1 MTLAYVVLMTIFLS
15 MVMLGGKN
23 TPQVFAI
30 SSKDCRL
37 ASENGQTSGREN
49 DVSDAVKWACGKI
62 SGGSTSRWGVVWFN
76 SVKDN
81 TDNVQDYIIHANLT
95 DAQASNDDTDLMFEA
110 WLHGQ
115 FYSGSNGGR
124 ERDGMNAWAIRFV
137 KPERYEDGDEEQAVD
152 VFYHV
157 DSNGDCARYESEQDA
172 PYCHPT
178 DTVGFIDD
186 IGTDTVLDRGAS
198 SSSDAKCSD
207 SDSAKKCIT
216 NDTWSKSGAPL
227 RLNVN
232 WDDMISKGVNSG
244 MCSYN
249 ADTDTVTCTVG
260 MYRCPH
266 TSITS
271 TGHANPSSTCGTDN
285 GKMII
290 DNAGRTLGRV
300 KIKVGKIGSG
310 HDVLDAAAVTYD
322 GSYYNYGLTDIE
334 GVAGEAYESKTSV
347 SVLTNVPTA
356 NYKVKLKPGERI
368 KFNFHALLKRTVPEV
383 QGDYAICYPYAPS
396 GEAGSCRNITLTPS
410 QGMSKQVDA
419 MKVYANVDQ
428 SGAVSFK
435 HVNDAEDSTEPLT
448 SVNNKFCYALL
459 YKEKDSSRLES
470 QGRIACAEV
479 EVEESDKP
487 NVQGRIIMNAAADP
501 TSNGSSNTSTAQDAA
516 AVTASGKVTAGWS
529 NGSSAT
535 KEISTTVNGSSAD
548 VYAQWRFD
556 AKLDK
561 VGKYKAKIIG
571 CRSISNDV
579 CENWIKDVTISDYRG
594 INSGSKINGSD
605 GTKILTKKSI
615 DSNEDQSA
623 DAHTFHKIEEGK
635 AHEYSD
641 ALPKN
646 GSYTVC
652 YKSFVAEYSAP
663 DDSDDAEN
671 PVWNTSYACA
681 KFKDQQDGE
690 VQGKTTLKYNNN
702 SGSCTIGDVSL
713 AGATSSLS
721 GNTHTIERTVSTS
734 NNDAPTI
741 VTLKCPTGTGSVNV
755 NFSHK
760 FNSSTVQDQIT
771 IKGKKGQFDSVPN
784 NIYSLMD
791 NDVFYHKKLPE
802 TLPGAIQPTT
812 ITSNNTGTYSL
823 PTTGEVLCE
832 GLFMTGRKNALVC
845 VMATED
851 NDPGDA
857 AGKSIVQ
864 LVGSLPSGCT
874 VQGGGTSRE
883 KPLSVGG
890 RNDTA
895 NLVVECNSAVT
906 FKFTHQVNGQNME
919 STRHRLYHGSGSGS
933 VSPSKDHNHSGNF
946 SVSEYTNSNGQY
958 TISPGEKICESQWLG
973 VGEGTAKI
981 AKVCAEVV
989 PGGPIG
995 CPNAITL
1002 SPTKESGDSYLVTT
1016 IKNISTGAT
1025 SSVNTYTSTDTSTET
1040 LLAKPTDQITFNHCY
1055 YNGAQ
1060 AVRTT
1065 EYWDQIKEEKPSD
1078 PTSAL
1083 TSACKKV
1090 YKQGETVP
1098 THCDTAPTYNLS
1110 PKSSTCTNDD
1120 WTNCDGASGSS
1131 YNDYTAEASKLE
1143 TLKEADY
1150 VKGSKTTNNSLYN
1163 SYSVST
1169 TYPNVNILLGNGVYD
1184 GTASSIS
1191 DDETSDGYISMDYG
1205 GNGFSSNYNG
1215 GTGTEGE
1222 VGTGIAENARNTFV
1236 TVGAPGGYLT
1246 QSVTAYVG
1254 KVARK
1259 QHKQTWEWD
1268 IAYNF
1273 TKCEQQ
1279 KIPDTNPVKYK
1290 SADECVPTLGTVSA
1304 SSTNHGKGSG
1314 NHGNAY
1320 YERDE
1325 EATTYENKTIS
1336 ASVYVPYN
1344 YTSSALVELAGDKI
1358 YSGER
1363 FTLQNSFVYINP
1375 KVHSS
1380 LGSYATI
1387 APDINV
1393 ELYAYISDDDQT
1405 SRNEYRTSG
1414 SLNGCAHYLSGTNQ
1428 ECATIDSTT
1437 RTFNVL
1443 GKMSGTQNA
1452 YKESPFPKT
1461 SYNAFDYIAGR
1472 YLCVGLGFNRSET
1485 TSYSY
1490 ATNGS
1495 ELNDYSIYYS
1505 SPSCKKIYKKPTFA
1519 VWGGSVFSNGN
1530 IDVNKMEKR
1539 NVRNYNNYQS
1549 QGTVYMVT
1557 FSPWVEGVVVGNNT
1571 VKNLASGAATGYTF
1585 AGTSGTFA
1593 PVAAPGGFAG
1603 NDYCNMS
1610 TITIANEN
1618 CASGTAGDLNQGNR
1632 TGVKTEL
1639 IRRYIEPFFDFD
1651 TNTQKTGSDC
1661 SSNGR
1666 NLCFTPGN
1674 GTFSADGKIQRTDVE
1689 YGTTYIYASKNS
1701 ITINAD
1707 ITYKEQYVSPSHISQ
1722 VIIYS
1727 KGDINIIGDV
1737 NRVDAILIAEGKVN
1751 TCSTASD
1758 TCHKRLKINGSI
1770 IADKIEFK
1778 RLYGASVGSY
1788 SVEPAEIVN
1797 FSPTIFLWSSVEA
1810 SSEINENITET
1821 YTRELAPRQ

>member
-1 MTLAYVVLMTIFLS
+1 MKVKRLSVCFLLCCTGLSILLYFFFLCSSSRVYADEFNETTCRNQSETGQAGSPASSVREWVCPVCADSDEAVLGAAWFNMTPSTDRLDQSIQITLNISDSDKGGDSTKAYV
-15 MVMLGGKN
+15 
-23 TPQVFAI
+23 
-30 SSKDCRL
+30 
-37 ASENGQTSGREN
+37 
-49 DVSDAVKWACGKI
+49 
-62 SGGSTSRWGVVWFN
+62 
-76 SVKDN
+76 
-81 TDNVQDYIIHANLT
+81 
-95 DAQASNDDTDLMFEA
+95 
-110 WLHGQ
+110 HGQ
-115 FYSGSNGGR
+115 FYACKQSYSSPS
-124 ERDGMNAWAIRFV
+124 EMNANHIHIIRGVGSYYGTQVGWGSSFPENLSFV
-137 KPERYEDGDEEQAVD
+137 KNISTENLIRSKDNANLSP
-152 VFYHV
+152 
-157 DSNGDCARYESEQDA
+157 N
-172 PYCHPT
+172 
-178 DTVGFIDD
+178 
-186 IGTDTVLDRGAS
+186 
-198 SSSDAKCSD
+198 
-207 SDSAKKCIT
+207 
-216 NDTWSKSGAPL
+216 TWSKSGKPVSFEIDHKEL
-227 RLNVN
+227 INFIKEEKTQQN
-232 WDDMISKGVNSG
+232 CYDDQSTSKKGCITQDDGGIVTINAGV
-244 MCSYN
+244 
-249 ADTDTVTCTVG
+249 
-260 MYRCPH
+260 YRCPLSAGA
-266 TSITS
+266 TSHHKS
-271 TGHANPSSTCGTDN
+271 GCGSDNQDMIIIYDGVRGKAKIKYLTNTTTIADDEIEDDDN
-285 GKMII
+285 GEGDSDYHDI
-290 DNAGRTLGRV
+290 TT
-300 KIKVGKIGSG
+300 VG
-310 HDVLDAAAVTYD
+310 YD
-322 GSYYNYGLTDIE
+322 GSFHPSTAYTPAGGSAAQV
-334 GVAGEAYESKTSV
+334 GVAIGPVA
-347 SVLTNVPTA
+347 VPDEKATEFTL
-356 NYKVKLKPGERI
+356 KLKDGKAKHFNLNMNLKSAVDGITGKYVLCTNFNKTTSAGDLSSFRSSNCSEDQTADLENKGKNIGKMKVSAKISNGSIMVRIGGKGYEYTKYDKNTRICHAMQYFTDTHTGNVDYRAACI
-368 KFNFHALLKRTVPEV
+368 KFEIDPTT
-383 QGDYAICYPYAPS
+383 I
-396 GEAGSCRNITLTPS
+396 
-410 QGMSKQVDA
+410 
-419 MKVYANVDQ
+419 
-428 SGAVSFK
+428 
-435 HVNDAEDSTEPLT
+435 
-448 SVNNKFCYALL
+448 
-459 YKEKDSSRLES
+459 
-470 QGRIACAEV
+470 
-479 EVEESDKP
+479 KP
-487 NVQGRIIMNAAADP
+487 NVQGRIVMEAAADP
-501 TSNGSSNTSTAQDAA
+501 TSNGSSNTSTAQEAA
-516 AVTASGKVTAGWS
+516 KITIASPMTSWE
-529 NGSSAT
+529 NGSHVT
-535 KEISTTVNGSSAD
+535 KDVSTTVNGSSAD
-548 VYAQWRFD
+548 VYAQWQFD

-561 VGKYKAKIIG
+561 TGKYKAKIIG

-579 CENWIKDVTISDYRG
+579 CENWIKDVTISDYRS

-623 DAHTFHKIEEGK
+623 GTYTFNMIEENK

-663 DDSDDAEN
+663 DDTDDAEN
-671 PVWNTSYACA
+671 PAWNTSYACA

-791 NDVFYHKKLPE
+791 NNVFYHKKLPE

-812 ITSNNTGTYSL
+812 ITSNSTGTYSL

-864 LVGSLPSGCT
+864 LVGNLPSGCS

-895 NLVVECNSAVT
+895 NLVVTCNSAVT

-933 VSPSKDHNHSGNF
+933 VSPSKDHNHSGDF
-946 SVSEYTNSNGQY
+946 SASEYTNSNGQY
-958 TISPGEKICESQWLG
+958 TISPNEKICESQWLG
-973 VGEGTAKI
+973 VGESTAKI

-989 PGGPIG
+989 PEGPIG
-995 CPNAITL
+995 CPNAVEL
-1002 SPTKESGDSYLVTT
+1002 SPSKDSGDSYLVTT

-1259 QHKQTWEWD
+1259 QHEQTWKWD

-1279 KIPDTNPVKYK
+1279 KIPDTNPVEYK
-1290 SADECVPTLGTVSA
+1290 PADECVPTLGTVSD

-1314 NHGNAY
+1314 DHGNAY

-1325 EATTYENKTIS
+1325 DATTYENKTIS

-1375 KVHSS
+1375 KTHSS
-1380 LGSYATI
+1380 LGTYATI

-1414 SLNGCAHYLSGTNQ
+1414 SLNGCAHYLRGTNQ

-1461 SYNAFDYIAGR
+1461 SYNAFDYVAGR

-1485 TSYSY
+1485 TTYSY
-1490 ATNGS
+1490 ASNGS
-1495 ELNDYSIYYS
+1495 ELNNDSIYYS

-1610 TITIANEN
+1610 AITVANEN

-1661 SSNGR
+1661 SGNGR

-1674 GTFSADGKIQRTDVE
+1674 GTFSADGKIERTDVE
-1689 YGTTYIYASKNS
+1689 YGTTYIYASKND

-1727 KGDINIIGDV
+1727 KGNINIIGDV
-1737 NRVDAILIAEGKVN
+1737 NRVDAILIAEGNVN
-1751 TCSTASD
+1751 TCSTGSD

-1770 IADKIEFK
+1770 IADKIDFR